1 MLQLGQRL
9 PQRRNLLQQYKSKY
23 QEDDATE
30 NNYKGTPDMYQADW
44 MKL

>member
-1 MLQLGQRL
+1 MLRGLKK
-9 PQRRNLLQQYKSKY
+9 LLQARSKY

-30 NNYKGTPDMYQADW
+30 NNFRGTPDMYQADW